1 MVTEPIDHTIPEK
14 SPVPPGDMTP
24 SKETPTF
31 PSQKQVPNNDDA
43 DPYKGEV
50 EDEDDDPVGKLPRL

>member
-1 MVTEPIDHTIPEK
+1 MASEPNDHTIPEK

-31 PSQKQVPNNDDA
+31 PSQNQVPNNDA

-50 EDEDDDPVGKLPRL
+50 EDEDDDPVGKPPRY

>member
-1 MVTEPIDHTIPEK
+1 MASEPNDHTIPEN

-31 PSQKQVPNNDDA
+31 PSQNQVPNNDA

-50 EDEDDDPVGKLPRL
+50 EDEDDDPVGKPPRY

>member
-1 MVTEPIDHTIPEK
+1 MATEPNDHTFPEK
-14 SPVPPGDMTP
+14 SPVTPGDMTP

-31 PSQKQVPNNDDA
+31 PSQKQVPNNDEV

>member
-1 MVTEPIDHTIPEK
+1 MVIEPIDHTIPEK

-24 SKETPTF
+24 SEETPTF
-31 PSQKQVPNNDDA
+31 PSPNQVPNNDDA

-50 EDEDDDPVGKLPRL
+50 EDEDEDPVGKPPRY

>member
-1 MVTEPIDHTIPEK
+1 MTTVPIDHTIPDK

-31 PSQKQVPNNDDA
+31 PSQKQGINNDDE
-43 DPYKGEV
+43 DPYKGEI

>member
-1 MVTEPIDHTIPEK
+1 MTTAPIDHTTPEK

-31 PSQKQVPNNDDA
+31 PSQKQVPNSDDV

-50 EDEDDDPVGKLPRL
+50 EDEDGDPVGKPPRY